1 MRIVI
6 APDAFTG
13 SLDALRAA
21 DALARGWAS
30 VRPTDELLSA
40 PMANGG
46 VGTLDVIARTVPG
59 ATFHDVP
66 GCTGPDGRPVTGRWL
81 ALPDGSAVVDLAQVV
96 GLSLM
101 AAPDALGA
109 STRGL
114 GEVIASA
121 LDAGATSL
129 VISLGGSASTDGGA
143 GALAALGLHLLDE
156 SGEPLADGGGALS
169 RLMFADM
176 TDLRPAPLGGVTLLT
191 DIANPLLGLLGTAAA
206 HSPLKGASPEDAARL
221 EYGLSRFA
229 GVLGGWPDA
238 PGAGAAGGAAYGF
251 MVAWKARIVPGPAYI
266 TQLLGLTGILADADV
281 LLTGEGRFD
290 ATSARGTA
298 AGEALGLATCDTHR
312 AHLRTGVVAGAIS
325 APHLLDDR
333 GTWHCELNT
342 IAGSPEAVEADPE
355 RWLFDAAARAALA
368 IAGPL
373 VAA

>member
-13 SLDALRAA
+13 TLDALRAA

-30 VRPTDELLSA
+30 VRPTDELLAA

-46 VGTLDVIARTVPG
+46 VGTLDVIARAVPG

-66 GCTGPDGRPVTGRWL
+66 GCSGPDGRPVTGRWL

-101 AAPDALGA
+101 VEPDALRA

-114 GEVIASA
+114 GQVIASA

-156 SGEPLADGGGALS
+156 TGERLEDGGGALAH
-169 RLMFADM
+169 LMFADM
-176 TDLRPAPLGGVTLLT
+176 TDLRRAPLGGVTLLT
-191 DIANPLLGLLGTAAA
+191 DVDNPLLGARGAASSFA
-206 HSPLKGASPEDAARL
+206 PHKGASPEDVARL
-221 EYGLSRFA
+221 ENGLSRFA
-229 GVLGGWPDA
+229 GVLGGTPDA
-238 PGAGAAGGAAYGF
+238 RGAGAAGGAAYGF
-251 MVAWKARIVPGPAYI
+251 MVAWKARIVPGPAYLAD
-266 TQLLGLTGILADADV
+266 LLGLTGLLAGADV
-281 LLTGEGRFD
+281 LLTGERLFD
-290 ATSARGTA
+290 ATSLVRTA
-298 AGEALGLATCDTHR
+298 AGEALGLAASSTLRDR
-312 AHLRTGVVAGAIS
+312 LRTAIVASSIS
-325 APHLLDDR
+325 DAHLLDDR
-333 GTWHCELNT
+333 GTWHCELDA
-342 IAGSPEAVEADPE
+342 IAGSPEAAQADPE

-373 VAA
+373 LAA